1 MTHKCSTIQII
12 AFLFLSAISLASM
25 ADTLTWMWS
34 PATTREDGTPIT
46 GDTLYKINTCYELL
60 TDETQF
66 TTTLEENKTYTFEI
80 RQLEDGVEGEAFIK
94 RIRVE

>member
-1 MTHKCSTIQII
+1 
-12 AFLFLSAISLASM
+12 M

-66 TTTLEENKTYTFEI
+66 TTTLELDKSYTFEI
-80 RQLEDGVEGEAFIK
+80 RQLEDGVPGEPLIK
-94 RIRVE
+94 RIRIE